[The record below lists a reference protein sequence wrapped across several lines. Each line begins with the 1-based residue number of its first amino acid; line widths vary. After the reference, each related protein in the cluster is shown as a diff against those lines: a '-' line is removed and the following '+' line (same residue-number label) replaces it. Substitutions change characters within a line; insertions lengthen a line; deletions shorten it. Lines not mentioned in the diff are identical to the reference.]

1 MNDVVQYSAKSPA
14 RVLIVDDHPIVR
26 RGVVDLL
33 QKEQDLKVCGE
44 ASTVDDAMNQIRAS
58 KPDVIVLDLTLEGI
72 GGLELIK
79 QVRALD
85 ENIRILV
92 SSMHDESIYAERV
105 LRAGGMGY
113 VAKQEAPE
121 KLVEGIRQVLSGR
134 VRLSDTM
141 TERLLRRT
149 VGGGGRITDG
159 TPSEVLSDR
168 ELEVFRLIG
177 DGHTTRQI
185 SEVLTVTVKTVES
198 HRENI
203 KNKLSLSNAAELS
216 RRAVQFVLEGR

>member
-1 MNDVVQYSAKSPA
+1 MNDSVKYSAKSPA

-26 RGVVDLL
+26 RGVADLVS
-33 QKEQDLKVCGE
+33 KEPDLEVCGE
-44 ASTVDDAMNQIRAS
+44 AANVEDAMNQVQSCR
-58 KPDVIVLDLTLEGI
+58 PDVIVLDLTLEGI

-85 ENIRILV
+85 ENIRIIV

-113 VAKQEAPE
+113 VAKNESPE
-121 KLVEGIRQVLSGR
+121 KLIEGIRQVLAGR
-134 VRLSDTM
+134 VRLSDAM

-149 VGGGGRITDG
+149 VGGGRITDG
-159 TPSEVLSDR
+159 TPSEMLSDR

-185 SEVLTVTVKTVES
+185 SQVLQVTVKTVES

-203 KNKLSLSNAAELS
+203 KNKLNLANAAELS
-216 RRAVQFVLEGR
+216 RRAVQFVIEGR